1 MRYAD
6 CDTLALAIKE
16 NELMSQ
22 ELLIILLL
30 SIGAFLFLVGYFW
43 VGFHALRN
51 DPGYGKWAF
60 LSGVYR
66 INYCRGNWSR
76 TKIPCSATILG
87 MVLILVGILI

>member
-1 MRYAD
+1 MP
-6 CDTLALAIKE
+6 K
-16 NELMSQ
+16 
-22 ELLIILLL
+22 ELLLLT
-30 SIGAFLFLVGYFW
+30 IGAFLFLVGYFW

-66 INYCRGNWSR
+66 INYCRANWSR

-87 MVLILVGILI
+87 MVLILIGIII